1 MLPFST
7 WREVFRIPWVRRN
20 SQAVRLLS
28 DVFYLLMALYRTRRL
43 QEFSQLRCVFFEMI
57 DSFAQH
63 GRSDAKDTV
72 DELLKISWFQVR
84 HRDLYRMIGSYNRVI
99 AGMSGQRHNCLSMAT
114 QQRINEDAED
124 FVVAL
129 KKLAHFDERDEVR
142 VNALVQQPELMD
154 VMVKE
159 IFAALR

>member
-43 QEFSQLRCVFFEMI
+43 QEFNQLRCIFFEMI
-57 DSFAQH
+57 ESFAQH

-84 HRDLYRMIGSYNRVI
+84 QRDLYRMIVAYNRVI
-99 AGMSGQRHNCLSMAT
+99 AGMGREGQNCLSIAT
-114 QQRINEDAED
+114 QQSINEDAED
-124 FVVAL
+124 FVLAL
-129 KKLAHFDERDEVR
+129 KKLAHFDARDEVR

-154 VMVKE
+154 VLVKE
-159 IFAALR
+159 IFSTLR

>member
-1 MLPFST
+1 MLPFTT

-28 DVFYLLMALYRTRRL
+28 DVFYLLMALYRSRRL
-43 QEFSQLRCVFFEMI
+43 QEFSQLRCVYFEMI

-72 DELLKISWFQVR
+72 DELLKISWFQAR
-84 HRDLYRMIGSYNRVI
+84 HRDLYRMIASYNKVI
-99 AGMSGQRHNCLSMAT
+99 GGMSEEPKDCLSIAT
-114 QQRINEDAED
+114 QHRINKDAED
-124 FVVAL
+124 FVEAL
-129 KKLAHFDERDEVR
+129 KKLAHFDERDEER
-142 VNALVQQPELMD
+142 VNALVRQPELMEL
-154 VMVKE
+154 MVRE